1 MKKEFS
7 CASEKLVHEWAVWSL
22 VQGKFIDPNGEEFV
36 RTFVRSPGAV
46 GVVAL
51 VGEKG
56 SRKVVL
62 VRQYRPPLGI
72 TTLEVPAGMRD
83 LEGEAPELTA
93 RRELEEEAGLIAG
106 SMTYLGRHIAAPGI
120 SNSSVDL
127 FLATDLKETKTDR
140 HGPEEEFMTIEL
152 IEFEKCM
159 AMIKSGEIVDGKT
172 VIGLLQVALLAD
184 TYI

>member
-1 MKKEFS
+1 M
-7 CASEKLVHEWAVWSL
+7 
-22 VQGKFIDPNGEEFV
+22 P
-36 RTFVRSPGAV
+36 R
-46 GVVAL
+46 
-51 VGEKG
+51 
-56 SRKVVL
+56 
-62 VRQYRPPLGI
+62 I
-72 TTLEVPAGMRD
+72 T
-83 LEGEAPELTA
+83 
-93 RRELEEEAGLIAG
+93 LIG
-106 SMTYLGRHIAAPGI
+106 T
-120 SNSSVDL
+120 NF

>member
-22 VQGKFIDPNGEEFV
+22 VQGKFIDPNGDEFV

-46 GVVAL
+46 GAVAL

-56 SRKVVL
+56 ARQVVL

-72 TTLEVPAGMRD
+72 TTLEIPAGMRD
-83 LEGEAPELTA
+83 LEGEDPELTA

-106 SMTYLGRHIAAPGI
+106 SMTNLGRHISAPGI
-120 SNSSVDL
+120 SNSAVDI
-127 FLATDLKETKTDR
+127 FLATELVATKTDR
-140 HGPEEEFMTIEL
+140 HGPEEQFMTIEYVAFQRC
-152 IEFEKCM
+152 IE
-159 AMIKSGEIVDGKT
+159 MIKTGEIRDGKT
-172 VIGLLQVALLAD
+172 VIGLLLVALSAD
-184 TYI
+184 VYV